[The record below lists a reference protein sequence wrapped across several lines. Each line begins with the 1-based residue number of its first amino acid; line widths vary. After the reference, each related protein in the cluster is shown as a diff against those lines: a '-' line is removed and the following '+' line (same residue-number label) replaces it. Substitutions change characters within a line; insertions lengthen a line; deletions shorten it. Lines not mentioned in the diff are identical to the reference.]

1 METFLVVTNWG
12 MILAMHTTAPQNIE
26 VFSPKYRIVLR
37 LRNPGLDRAVIPN
50 YSIGGLQDIL

>member
-1 METFLVVTNWG
+1 
-12 MILAMHTTAPQNIE
+12 MHTTAPQNIE

-50 YSIGGLQDIL
+50 YPIDGLQDIL